1 MRGSMFLI
9 DRGLA
14 ALEIKQL
21 LETRENTKYSNSAL
35 ARELKLI
42 GWSLDDRTLGL
53 AIYSAVNLLPHIP
66 KALWAGLGQDSVQKL
81 RKTCGRLQRV
91 LDELARTQ
99 GGSGNLKMEFDVLWQ
114 TVFSDEG

>member
-81 RKTCGRLQRV
+81 RKLVEDCSVFWMNLPEHKEDQETSKWNLTCYGKPFFR
-91 LDELARTQ
+91 
-99 GGSGNLKMEFDVLWQ
+99 
-114 TVFSDEG
+114 